1 MNGEE
6 RRRQIASIL
15 GKEPHTAG
23 ALAEKF
29 GVSRQVIVQDVAL
42 LRAEGHSIVATS
54 RGYICPHPRAQRVF
68 KVRHTDAET
77 REELYLIADAG
88 GRVEDVF
95 VWHKVY
101 GKISAPMGISSRRD
115 ADEFMKKLEGVEH
128 RSARFVSAICCVFPN
143 GDVLRARGECPG
155 EIAEYERGENG
166 FGYDAMFIPEGY
178 GLTMAELSPEEK
190 NAISHRGRALREFCR
205 VLEEYSN
212 AHK

>member
-1 MNGEE
+1 MRLILASNNAHKAREFREILAPLGIDVLTQSEAGCDFEADETGETFE
-6 RRRQIASIL
+6 ENACIKAEAAMRATGEAAVSDDSGLEVDAL
-15 GKEPHTAG
+15 GGEP
-23 ALAEKF
+23 
-29 GVSRQVIVQDVAL
+29 GV
-42 LRAEGHSIVATS
+42 HSARYT
-54 RGYICPHPRAQRVF
+54 G
-68 KVRHTDAET
+68 RH
-77 REELYLIADAG
+77 
-88 GRVEDVF
+88 ED
-95 VWHKVY
+95 
-101 GKISAPMGISSRRD
+101 SD
-115 ADEFMKKLEGVEH
+115 ADRRAYLMKKLEGVEH

-155 EIAEYERGENG
+155 EIAAYERGENG